1 MEDLIHILK
10 SKIHRAVV
18 TQAEL
23 EYVGSITIDKNLME
37 AAGMHPFER
46 VLVSNMRNGN
56 RLETYIIE
64 GEAGSGTIC
73 LNGPCA
79 HLFHVG
85 DEVVIMAF
93 KITNQSSVGHYQ
105 PVVVLPEDMN
115 KRWQILS

>member
-1 MEDLIHILK
+1 MEEQIHILK
-10 SKIHRAVV
+10 SKIHRAVI

-23 EYVGSITIDKNLME
+23 EYVGSITIDKKLLE
-37 AAGMHPFER
+37 ASGMLPFER

-73 LNGPCA
+73 MNGPCA
-79 HLFHVG
+79 HLFRVG

-93 KITNQSSVGHYQ
+93 KITTTANAIGHK
-105 PVVVLPEDMN
+105 PVVILPGNSN
-115 KRWQILS
+115 KSWELLP

>member
-1 MEDLIHILK
+1 MEELIHILK

-37 AAGMHPFER
+37 VAGMYPFER

-93 KITNQSSVGHYQ
+93 KLMSAASAMGFKPI
-105 PVVVLPEDMN
+105 VVLPEDMN
-115 KRWQILS
+115 KSWRRL

>member
-1 MEDLIHILK
+1 MEELIHILK

-37 AAGMHPFER
+37 AAGMYPFER

-93 KITNQSSVGHYQ
+93 KLTNASSAIGFK
-105 PVVVLPEDMN
+105 PIVVLPEDGN
-115 KRWQILS
+115 KRWQLLS